1 MRSGSE
7 FFTKGENFAYR
18 ANLFFLRVTAAMDIN
33 QLILAGEGRVDEM
46 TLTRVEQLEQQRSE
60 EIQRRKSIISNG

>member
-1 MRSGSE
+1 
-7 FFTKGENFAYR
+7 
-18 ANLFFLRVTAAMDIN
+18 LRVTAAMDIN

-46 TLTRVEQLEQQRSE
+46 ILTRVEQLEQQRSE